1 MGSSQSEELTIE
13 GVLNWDKV
21 LTVLI
26 GIVIVAAIYPVIYR
40 RRIAKRKSIEREA
53 ELQRSNE
60 KIDNKGRI

>member
-1 MGSSQSEELTIE
+1 MIEE

-26 GIVIVAAIYPVIYR
+26 GIVIVAAIYLVIYR

-53 ELQRSNE
+53 EIQRSNE
-60 KIDNKGRI
+60 KIDKKGRI

>member
-1 MGSSQSEELTIE
+1 MIEE

-26 GIVIVAAIYPVIYR
+26 GIVIVAAIYLVIYR

-53 ELQRSNE
+53 EQPKSNE
-60 KIDNKGRI
+60 